1 VGSKSP
7 QWEGRSVPQ
16 ATAASQEK
24 QEPLGSPASSE
35 AAMLQDRELIEQFL
49 RRGLIETPNCHAF
62 WGYFVAALTRD
73 LSNVPDEDPSLT
85 TKMVMASYFLAAMNK
100 NFYKGTAGDFFWD
113 PGKLRQGVFR
123 VAEKYGL
130 HLMPVHFYSPVPEAK
145 ALPAETWSRCPE
157 MPGVE
162 ENVQSQLKLLAT
174 LARRFRKEYEAF
186 PARRPAGAPPYT
198 YYSSNGYFDDID
210 GYVLYS
216 IVRHFRPRR
225 VIEIGSGN
233 TTYLFAQAIARNRK
247 DDRRYRCDLTSIE
260 PYPNEVLKAGF
271 PGLTRLIAK
280 PVQQVPLSE
289 FEKLGKNDILFI
301 DSSHILKIGSDVQY
315 ELLEIVPR
323 LAKGVIVHF
332 HDIFLPKEYP
342 QNWVEDMNRYFT
354 EQYLLQ
360 AFLAFNGSFEILLA
374 PPYLHAHHPRAME
387 AAFRTYHRNQM
398 WTPSNFW
405 IRRVR

>member
-1 VGSKSP
+1 L
-7 QWEGRSVPQ
+7 EGESVPQ
-16 ATAASQEK
+16 LTKALQESQETQPTQET
-24 QEPLGSPASSE
+24 QEPQLPGG
-35 AAMLQDRELIEQFL
+35 AAMLPDRELVEHFL
-49 RRGLIETPNCHAF
+49 RRGLTETPDFHAF

-73 LSNVPDEDPSLT
+73 LRHVPNEDPPLT
-85 TKMVMASYFLAAMNK
+85 TKTFLAAYFLAALVQ
-100 NFYKGTAGDFFWD
+100 NFYTGTAGDFFWE
-113 PGKLRQGVFR
+113 PGKLRQNVFHI
-123 VAEKYGL
+123 AQDYGL
-130 HLMPVHFYSPVPEAK
+130 HLTPVHFYSPVPQLK
-145 ALPAETWSRCPE
+145 TLPADIWSRCPE
-157 MPGVE
+157 MPGVRA
-162 ENVQSQLKLLAT
+162 NAKKQLVLLAT

-186 PARRPAGAPPYT
+186 PARKPPGSPAHT

-216 IVRHFRPRR
+216 IVRHFRPSR

-247 DDRRYRCDLTSIE
+247 DDRRYRCDLTAIE

-280 PVQQVPLSE
+280 PVQEVPLSE
-289 FEKLGKNDILFI
+289 FGKLGKNDILFI

-315 ELLEIVPR
+315 ELLEIIPR

-342 QNWVEDMNRYFT
+342 QNWVEEMNRYFT
-354 EQYLLQ
+354 EQYVLQ
-360 AFLAFNGSFEILLA
+360 AFLAFNDSFEILLA

-387 AAFRTYHRNQM
+387 AAFRSYHRAQA

-405 IRRVR
+405 IRRTR

>member
-1 VGSKSP
+1 VSQLNAAPQEAQESQGSSASP
-7 QWEGRSVPQ
+7 DAAISQ
-16 ATAASQEK
+16 ALS
-24 QEPLGSPASSE
+24 
-35 AAMLQDRELIEQFL
+35 QDREIIEQFL
-49 RRGLIETPNCHAF
+49 RCGLIETSNFHAF

-73 LSNVPDEDPSLT
+73 LNNVPDEDPSLT
-85 TKMVMASYFLAAMNK
+85 TKMVLASYLLAALTR

-123 VAEKYGL
+123 VAENHGL
-130 HLMPVHFYSPVPEAK
+130 HLTPVHFYSPVPEAT
-145 ALPAETWSRCPE
+145 ALPAETWSRCSQ
-157 MPGVE
+157 MPGVDM
-162 ENVQSQLKLLAT
+162 NDQRQLALLAT
-174 LARRFRKEYEAF
+174 LSRRFRKEYEAI
-186 PARRPAGAPPYT
+186 PARRPEGAPPYT
-198 YYSSNGYFDDID
+198 YYSSNGYFDDVD

-233 TTYLFAQAIARNRK
+233 TTYLSAQAIARNRK

-280 PVQQVPLSE
+280 PVQAVPLSE

-315 ELLEIVPR
+315 ELLEIIPR

-342 QNWVEDMNRYFT
+342 QNWVEEMNRYFT

-360 AFLAFNGSFEILLA
+360 AFLAFNDSFEILLA
-374 PPYLHAHHPRAME
+374 PPYLHAQHPRAME
-387 AAFRTYHRNQM
+387 AAFRSYHRNQA

-405 IRRVR
+405 IRKTR